1 MNYYKRKN
9 FITGIILLSVV
20 VIMLVISPVSFFSP
34 MVTLGNSLYSSASKE
49 VSVQTKDNF
58 GNQVVVENFPKIIG
72 QWQGYDYPVAQYLSL
87 LQADALLLRVYEPP
101 TFSQPIF
108 FTIVQSKSDASFHP
122 PNVCFTAQGY
132 KIEDQSQE
140 NVTITD
146 AAWAPDPS
154 NITIPVN
161 TMVVTLNNSDGTIT
175 ERRLILYFYV
185 KGNQFYSD
193 TVTMV
198 QLDAMIPLQGSYAD
212 NLTDEKAFLNDVIPT
227 MFSSSTTDNTYHPIF
242 LTLIDWGAGGYIV
255 IALLILIPA
264 AIIFYPKIK
273 IKSASKH

>member
-9 FITGIILLSVV
+9 FIIGIILLSVV

>member
-58 GNQVVVENFPKIIG
+58 GNQAVVENFPKIIG

-185 KGNQFYSD
+185 VGALS
-193 TVTMV
+193 
-198 QLDAMIPLQGSYAD
+198 QLVETILQGDISIGPHVFRAVD
-212 NLTDEKAFLNDVIPT
+212 CQ
-227 MFSSSTTDNTYHPIF
+227 
-242 LTLIDWGAGGYIV
+242 
-255 IALLILIPA
+255 
-264 AIIFYPKIK
+264 
-273 IKSASKH
+273 

>member
-58 GNQVVVENFPKIIG
+58 GNQAVVENFPKIIG

>member
-9 FITGIILLSVV
+9 FIIGIILLSVV

-58 GNQVVVENFPKIIG
+58 GNQAVVENFPKIIG

-198 QLDAMIPLQGSYAD
+198 QLDAMIPLQGSYAG
-212 NLTDEKAFLNDVIPT
+212 NLTDEKAFLNDVIPQ
-227 MFSSSTTDNTYHPIF
+227 MFSSTTTDNTYHPIF
-242 LTLIDWGAGGYIV
+242 LTIIDWGAGGYIV